1 MSNTSWFDDEN
12 TMADTATSDADIEKL
27 FEQLSSQSVGDCIE
41 TLIEKYDTALQPTDI
56 ALSHLFFILSEIKLL
71 DNKVRDFCLDA
82 ANFIALDSESR
93 VEKFD
98 IKAEFEKVK
107 ALADVRL
114 PARG

>member
-12 TMADTATSDADIEKL
+12 VMADVATSDADIEKL
-27 FEQLSSQSVGDCIE
+27 FGQLSSRSVRECIE
-41 TLIEKYDTALQPTDI
+41 TLIERYDTVTQPTDI
-56 ALSHLFFILSEIKLL
+56 ELSHLFFILSEIKHLHES
-71 DNKVRDFCLDA
+71 VRDFCLDA

-98 IKAEFEKVK
+98 IKAEFENIK

-114 PARG
+114 PSRG